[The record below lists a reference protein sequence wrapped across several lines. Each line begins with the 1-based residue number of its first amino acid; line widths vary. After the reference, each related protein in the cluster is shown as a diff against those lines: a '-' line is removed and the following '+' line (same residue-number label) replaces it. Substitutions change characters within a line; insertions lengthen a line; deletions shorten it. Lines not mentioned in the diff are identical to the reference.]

1 MNMVT
6 LGTIKRFLKTT
17 TILGALQLPAAALAS
32 EITLQSADGAL
43 KFVGKL
49 IEFTDNKYI
58 LSTNLG
64 NIAIGADGVVCEG
77 DACPVIEEPTTEVAS
92 AATTPADFKGGP
104 VSLQSFDGALKF
116 EGNLIA
122 IENGNYIVR
131 TQLGD
136 LQIATDSVT
145 CVGGGCPQ
153 VVVES
158 LEQTETVP
166 ENIKIDADD
175 PRVTLTSFDGNL
187 KFVGDLVEVTNGKY
201 VIKTN
206 LGELRVSASTVKCE
220 GPACPTIGSEIIEV
234 DSTDGADTAAQDDTP
249 IEISFTISGPDL
261 IGAKMMPL
269 LISGYAAS
277 KGAVVEVTDSAD
289 GDGKVAS
296 LISDGGNGARMGSYL
311 IASASSQNAIQGLGN
326 GQSQIAMSAR
336 HALPAEVTSF
346 AVAGAG
352 DLVSAEQE
360 HLIALDNLVIVTH
373 PDNSLDQISMQTL
386 GAIYS
391 GIITDWSQVG
401 AQSGPIKVISQEAG
415 SDSRTFFDDRV
426 FEGRGTASGSNQ
438 AVAGSAAD
446 VADMIKN
453 DPSAIGY
460 VSYANLDGLKPL
472 SLVSECGITSSPD
485 AFSAKTEE
493 YSLGRRL
500 YLYNRADNLNADAK
514 QILDF
519 ATSEDAD
526 ALIAQAGLVN
536 LDVARRVQSPAD
548 ARVAALRS
556 ANLPAAEARVAN
568 EMLAAIGKYDRLSTT
583 FRFGTGS
590 ARLDEKAR
598 GELPRLVQ
606 YLKDLPAGSDV
617 VLVGFADSVGA
628 FGRNQSLS
636 ATRAN
641 QARGEVEAAARN
653 GELNGLN
660 IKVMGFGE
668 IAPSSCNDTEDGRAL
683 NRRVEIWVSK

>member
-1 MNMVT
+1 MKMVT

-17 TILGALQLPAAALAS
+17 TILGALQLPAVALAS
-32 EITLQSADGAL
+32 EVTLQSSDGTL
-43 KFVGKL
+43 KFVGEL
-49 IEFTDNKYI
+49 IEFKDGKYI

-77 DACPVIEEPTTEVAS
+77 DACPVLEEPATDVA
-92 AATTPADFKGGP
+92 AADSTPADFKGGP

-234 DSTDGADTAAQDDTP
+234 DSADANTSTARDDTP

-261 IGAKMMPL
+261 IGSKMMPL

-289 GDGKVAS
+289 QDGKVAS
-296 LISDGGNGARMGSYL
+296 LISDGGNGDRMGAYL
-311 IASASSQNAIQGLGN
+311 IASASSQRAIQDLGN
-326 GQSQIAMSAR
+326 GVAQIAMSAR
-336 HALPAEVTSF
+336 HALPAEVASF

-352 DLVSAEQE
+352 DLVSADQE
-360 HLIALDNLVIVTH
+360 RLIALDNLVIVTH
-373 PDNSLDQISMQTL
+373 PDNALDQISMENL
-386 GAIYS
+386 GAIYG
-391 GIITDWSQVG
+391 GIITDWSQISS
-401 AQSGPIKVISQEAG
+401 QSGPIKVISQDAG
-415 SDSRTFFDDRV
+415 SDARAFFEDRV
-426 FEGRGTASGSNQ
+426 LEGGSASGSNQ
-438 AVAGSAAD
+438 AVAESAAD
-446 VADMIKN
+446 VVEMIKQ

-460 VSYANLDGLKPL
+460 VSYASLDGLKPI
-472 SLVSECGITSSPD
+472 SLVSACGIASSPD

-493 YSLGRRL
+493 YTLGRRL
-500 YLYNRADNLNADAK
+500 YLYNRGDTLNADAK

-519 ATSEDAD
+519 ATSEEAD

-536 LDVARRVQSPAD
+536 LDVARRVQSPSD
-548 ARVAALRS
+548 ARVAALQT
-556 ANLPAAEARVAN
+556 ATLPGAEARVADD
-568 EMLAAIGKYDRLSTT
+568 MLDAISKYDRLSTT

-636 ATRAN
+636 VTRAN
-641 QARGEVEAAARN
+641 QARSEVEAAARN

-683 NRRVEIWVSK
+683 NRRVEVWVSK

>member
-1 MNMVT
+1 MVT

-17 TILGALQLPAAALAS
+17 TILGALQLPAVAFAS
-32 EITLQSADGAL
+32 DVTLQSADGTL
-43 KFVGKL
+43 KFVGEL
-49 IEFTDNKYI
+49 IEFKDGKYI
-58 LSTNLG
+58 LNTNLG

-77 DACPVIEEPTTEVAS
+77 DACPVLEEPATKVAS
-92 AATTPADFKGGP
+92 ADSTPADFKGGP

-136 LQIATDSVT
+136 LQIATNSVT

-158 LEQTETVP
+158 LEQAETIP
-166 ENIKIDADD
+166 ENIKINADD

-234 DSTDGADTAAQDDTP
+234 DSADADTSAARDDTP

-289 GDGKVAS
+289 QDGKVAS
-296 LISDGGNGARMGSYL
+296 LISDGGNGDRLGAYL
-311 IASASSQNAIQGLGN
+311 IASASSQRAIQDLGN
-326 GQSQIAMSAR
+326 GQAQIAMSAR
-336 HALPAEVTSF
+336 HALPAEVASF

-352 DLVSAEQE
+352 DLVSADQE

-373 PDNSLDQISMQTL
+373 PDNALDQISMENL
-386 GAIYS
+386 GAIYG
-391 GIITDWSQVG
+391 GIITDWSQISS
-401 AQSGPIKVISQEAG
+401 QSGPIKVISQGAE
-415 SDSRTFFDDRV
+415 SDARAFFEDRV
-426 FEGRGTASGSNQ
+426 LEGGSASGSNQ
-438 AVAGSAAD
+438 AVAESAAD
-446 VADMIKN
+446 VVEMIKQ

-460 VSYANLDGLKPL
+460 VSYASLEGLKPI
-472 SLVSECGITSSPD
+472 SLVSACGIASSPD

-500 YLYNRADNLNADAK
+500 YLYNRGDTLNADAK

-519 ATSEDAD
+519 ATSEEAD

-536 LDVARRVQSPAD
+536 LDVARRVQSPSD
-548 ARVAALRS
+548 ARVAALQT
-556 ANLPAAEARVAN
+556 ATLPGAEARVADD
-568 EMLAAIGKYDRLSTT
+568 MLDAIGKYDRLSTT

-636 ATRAN
+636 VTRAN
-641 QARGEVEAAARN
+641 QARSEVEAAARN

-683 NRRVEIWVSK
+683 NRRVEVWVSK

>member
-1 MNMVT
+1 MVT
-6 LGTIKRFLKTT
+6 IGTIKRFLKTT
-17 TILGALQLPAAALAS
+17 TILGALQFPAVALAS
-32 EITLQSADGAL
+32 EVTLQSSDGTL
-43 KFVGKL
+43 KFVGEL
-49 IEFTDNKYI
+49 IEFKDGKYI

-64 NIAIGADGVVCEG
+64 DIAIGAEGVVCEG
-77 DACPVIEEPTTEVAS
+77 EACPTIEAPAEEVA
-92 AATTPADFKGGP
+92 AAESTPADFKGGP

-158 LEQTETVP
+158 LEPTETVP

-187 KFVGDLVEVTNGKY
+187 KFVGDLIEVTNGKY

-220 GPACPTIGSEIIEV
+220 GPACPTIGSQIIEV
-234 DSTDGADTAAQDDTP
+234 DSADSTESNTRDDTP

-261 IGAKMMPL
+261 IGSKMMPL

-289 GDGKVAS
+289 QDGKVAS
-296 LISDGGNGARMGSYL
+296 LISDGGNGERMGSYL
-311 IASASSQNAIQGLGN
+311 IAPASSQRAIQDLGN

-336 HALPAEVTSF
+336 HALPSEVASF
-346 AVAGAG
+346 SVAGAG
-352 DLVSAEQE
+352 DLVSADQE

-373 PDNSLDQISMQTL
+373 PDNPIGQISMDSL
-386 GAIYS
+386 GAIYG
-391 GIITDWSQVG
+391 GIITDWAQVG
-401 AQSGPIKVISQEAG
+401 GQGGSIKVVSQGAG
-415 SDSRTFFDDRV
+415 SDSRDFFEDHV

-438 AVAGSAAD
+438 AVAESAAD
-446 VADMIKN
+446 VVAMIKD

-460 VSYANLDGLKPL
+460 VSYASLDGLKPL

-519 ATSEDAD
+519 ATSEEAD

-536 LDVARRVQSPAD
+536 LDVARRVQSSSD
-548 ARVAALRS
+548 ARVAALQ
-556 ANLPAAEARVAN
+556 NTKFPNTEAGVVNA
-568 EMLAAIGKYDRLSTT
+568 MLDAIGKYDRLSTT

-606 YLKDLPAGSDV
+606 YLKDLPTGSDV

-636 ATRAN
+636 VTRAN
-641 QARGEVEAAARN
+641 QARSEVEAAARN
-653 GELNGLN
+653 GELNDLN

-668 IAPSSCNDTEDGRAL
+668 IAPSSCNDTDGGRAL